1 MKKTTIIISVIAIL
15 IIVFNITLIDF
26 NEFFSKRNTV
36 VLITIIAGACRLL
49 LLQILRILNKIK
61 NYKNKNN

>member
-1 MKKTTIIISVIAIL
+1 MKKTTTIFSVLAIL

-26 NEFFSKRNTV
+26 NEFFSKKNTV
-36 VLITIIAGACRLL
+36 VLITIIAGACCLL